1 MKNGKSDCPF
11 CSSDI
16 QNRFVSSNELVFAI
30 YDQYPVSK
38 GHLLVIPNRHCDNYF
53 LLSADEQQA
62 CWSLI
67 KEMQEKLSNEFHP
80 AGFNIGVNV
89 GAAAG
94 QTVGHVHIHLIP
106 RFEGDMKDPRGGV
119 RHCVEGKGYY

>member
-11 CSSDI
+11 CSSEI

-30 YDQYPVSK
+30 YDQYPVSN

-53 LLSADEQQA
+53 LLSVDEQQA

-67 KEMQEKLSNEFHP
+67 KEMQEKIETIDWGIQFLLSTSK
-80 AGFNIGVNV
+80 IG
-89 GAAAG
+89 GKKI
-94 QTVGHVHIHLIP
+94 TRKHIRLKP
-106 RFEGDMKDPRGGV
+106 SFASSKKSNTRKLLKSP
-119 RHCVEGKGYY
+119 